1 MCGYAKLFARI
12 PRVMGLTSVTLVLHM
27 LSKES
32 GLINLDML
40 RVVHPR
46 SI

>member
-1 MCGYAKLFARI
+1 
-12 PRVMGLTSVTLVLHM
+12 MGLTSVTLVLHM

-40 RVVHPR
+40 RVVHLL
-46 SI
+46 SIYN